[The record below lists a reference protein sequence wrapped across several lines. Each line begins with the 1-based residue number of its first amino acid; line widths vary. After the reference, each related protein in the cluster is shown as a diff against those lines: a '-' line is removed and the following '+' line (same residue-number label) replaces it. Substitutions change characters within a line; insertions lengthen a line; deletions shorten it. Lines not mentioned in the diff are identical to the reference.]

1 MIPHPEFATNTVSSL
16 CLDGA
21 FPEPGSEAERIAF
34 AQLKER
40 LVWQFREVFP
50 NPHSSRCVVV
60 VPGLSMDMDVLG
72 RIAGVQHYEER
83 LLCLLMLLRMPRTHL
98 VYVTSVPIS
107 PAVIDYY
114 LHLLPGIPLH
124 HARRRLTLLSCCD
137 DAVRP
142 LSQKLLER
150 PRLLARIRGAIPNPE
165 VAHLTCFNATLLERT
180 LAVRLGIPLYACDP
194 ALADVGSKSG
204 SREIIRA
211 AGIALPDGFE
221 RLRDEAEMAEALVA
235 LKQQH
240 PELRRAVVKLN
251 EGASGEGNALFSYQ
265 GAPTAADLHRWVRTR
280 LPRHLRYEA
289 PSETWE
295 TYRSKFQEMGGVVEC
310 FIEGA
315 EKRSPSYQGR
325 INPLGEAGVVSTHE
339 QVLGGPSGQIFQGCT
354 FPADEAYRLAVQE
367 AGWRIGEVLRQRGV
381 ISRFGVDFVSVREA
395 DRWQHYAIEINLRKG
410 GTTHPFQM
418 LQFLTD
424 GAYDLGTG
432 LYFTPGGQSRYY
444 YATDNLVHPSYQG
457 LTPDDLFDIA
467 ADHGLHFHSATQQG
481 VTFHLIGALSRYGKL
496 GMVCVGDS
504 PARARW
510 YFEATVRVL
519 DYETRPNGV
528 DLPPDGAVNSRG

>member
-21 FPEPGSEAERIAF
+21 FPEPGSEAERMVF
-34 AQLKER
+34 ARLKER

-114 LHLLPGIPLH
+114 LHLLPGIPSH
-124 HARRRLTLLSCCD
+124 HARRRLTLLSCYD

-142 LSQKLLER
+142 LSLKLLAR
-150 PRLLARIRGAIPNPE
+150 PRLLARIREAIPNPD
-165 VAHLTCFNATLLERT
+165 VAHLTCFNATPLERT

-194 ALADVGSKSG
+194 SLADAGSKSG
-204 SREIIRA
+204 SREIIRE
-211 AGIALPDGFE
+211 AGITLPDGFE
-221 RLRDEAEMAEALVA
+221 RLRDEVDMAEALVA
-235 LKQQH
+235 LKQRR

-265 GAPTAADLHRWVRTR
+265 DAPAGPDLHRWIGTR

-295 TYRSKFQEMGGVVEC
+295 TYQSKFREMGGVVEC
-310 FIEGA
+310 FIEGT

-367 AGWRIGEVLRQRGV
+367 AGWRIGEVLRHRGV

-395 DRWQHYAIEINLRKG
+395 DGWQHYAIEINLRKG

-444 YATDNLVHPSYQG
+444 YATDNLIHPSYQG

-496 GMVCVGDS
+496 GLVCVGDS

-510 YFEATVRVL
+510 YYDATVRVL
-519 DYETRPNGV
+519 DHETRPHGV
-528 DLPPDGAVNSRG
+528 DVAPTMP

>member
-1 MIPHPEFATNTVSSL
+1 MIPHPEFATNTVSSR

-21 FPEPGSEAERIAF
+21 FPEPGSEAEQMVF
-34 AQLKER
+34 ARLKER

-114 LHLLPGIPLH
+114 LHLLPGIPSH
-124 HARRRLTLLSCCD
+124 HARRRLTLLSCYD

-142 LSQKLLER
+142 LSLKLLAR
-150 PRLLARIRGAIPNPE
+150 PRLLARIREAIPNPD
-165 VAHLTCFNATLLERT
+165 VAHLTCFNATPLERT

-194 ALADVGSKSG
+194 SLADAGSKSG
-204 SREIIRA
+204 SREIIRE
-211 AGIALPDGFE
+211 AGITLPDGFE
-221 RLRDEAEMAEALVA
+221 RLRDEVDMAEALVA
-235 LKQQH
+235 LKQRR

-265 GAPTAADLHRWVRTR
+265 DAPAGPELRRWVRTR

-295 TYRSKFQEMGGVVEC
+295 TYQSKFREMGGVVEC
-310 FIEGA
+310 FIEGT

-325 INPLGEAGVVSTHE
+325 INPLGDAGVVSTHE

-395 DRWQHYAIEINLRKG
+395 DGWQHYAIEINLRKG

-496 GMVCVGDS
+496 GLVCVGDS

-510 YFEATVRVL
+510 YYEATVRVL
-519 DYETRPNGV
+519 DHETRPHGV
-528 DLPPDGAVNSRG
+528 DVAPTVP